1 MRPVIGITMDLVE
14 VAVSGG
20 GTRLRAECGLAY
32 ARCVEKAGGVP
43 IFLPPIVA
51 LVETHLGLVRGVILT
66 GGNDPRTE
74 PFGEAT
80 HPAATLVHDERQ
92 AYETALLKAL
102 EARRAM
108 PVLGICLGMQMMALA
123 AGGRLDQHL
132 PERLGAGAARHRA
145 EGGVWHPVVLDAPSG
160 HMLGLGGPAGQDVVS
175 HHHQAVADA
184 GRLTVLARDE
194 DGTIEAVADP
204 SRAYAVGVQWHPERT
219 GIGALGQGVFDAF
232 VGRCRE
238 G

>member
-14 VAVSGG
+14 VPAVGG

-43 IFLPPIVA
+43 TFLPPIAA
-51 LVETHLGLVRGVILT
+51 LVEAHLGMVRGVVLT
-66 GGNDPRTE
+66 GGNDPRME
-74 PFGEAT
+74 PFGDVT
-80 HPAATLVHDERQ
+80 HAAATVVHDERQ

-102 EARRAM
+102 ESRRAM

-123 AGGRLDQHL
+123 AGGRLEQHL
-132 PERLGAGAARHRA
+132 PERLGVGAVRHRA
-145 EGGVWHPVVLDAPSG
+145 EGGAWHAVKVDAPGG

-184 GRLTVLARDE
+184 GRLTVVARDE

-204 SRAYAVGVQWHPERT
+204 ARVYAVGVQWHPERT
-219 GIGALGQGVFDAF
+219 GIGALGQGVFD
-232 VGRCRE
+232 VLVERCRV